1 MATPFGVTSATD
13 PKKKFIEGLAK
24 DQVVGLNAA
33 ATRQQAGT
41 SNEDDDRNLKFATDR
56 GFIPNQP
63 TVPQGQP
70 VQTASQPASQ
80 PALQNEVQAP
90 SSTAGVDNAFQAYI
104 ASLAPSPGVQGARR
118 EFTDFV
124 ASAKLG
130 ESALEGQGR
139 GIVRSLVRGKQA
151 KLREQS
157 EIEAER
163 LRGTIGI
170 EERAAEGIQEQAEAR
185 LQFQQGVLERE
196 RQEEEARKPV
206 IQNVGGT
213 LVRTDPTT
221 GETTT
226 LFTPPKKN
234 ELDDLLSRT
243 DAQALG
249 LPFGTTKGEAAKLG
263 IIPTASTKAPKGPK
277 APSTLEQ
284 ESNIDRA
291 DIVPGD
297 KRFSKQL
304 GIQNFTPRFLER
316 LFNSKDLSDDDVSD
330 FVKKFKADQAKVPM
344 SLDPEIFLEVWLE
357 NKPKGK
363 TTTAQSNRAS
373 NEEIADF

>member
-24 DQVVGLNAA
+24 DQIVGLNAA

-41 SNEDDDRNLKFATDR
+41 SNDDDDKNLQFATER
-56 GFIPNQP
+56 GFVPNQP
-63 TVPQGQP
+63 ASPVAQPTGQP
-70 VQTASQPASQ
+70 AAQTVAQPA
-80 PALQNEVQAP
+80 AQAP
-90 SSTAGVDNAFQAYI
+90 QQNAVDRAFQAYI
-104 ASLAPSPGVQGARR
+104 ASLAPSPGVQGARQ

-157 EIEAER
+157 EIEAQR
-163 LRGTIGI
+163 LQGNIGI
-170 EERAAEGIQEQAEAR
+170 EQGAAEATQEQAGAR
-185 LQFQQGVLERE
+185 LQFQQGELK
-196 RQEEEARKPV
+196 RQQEEEEARQPV

-226 LFTPPKKN
+226 LFAPPKKN
-234 ELDDLLSRT
+234 ELEDLLSRT

-263 IIPTASTKAPKGPK
+263 IIPTASRKSSPRGPAPITEPNIKEANLTK
-277 APSTLEQ
+277 TEREQ
-284 ESNIDRA
+284 A
-291 DIVPGD
+291 QV
-297 KRFSKQL
+297 L
-304 GIQNFTPRFLER
+304 GIGDWSPKFLER
-316 LFNSKDLSDDDVSD
+316 LYNKQDLSARDRVD
-330 FVKKFKADQAKVPM
+330 FVNKFKKDQAAVPM
-344 SLDPEIFLEVWLE
+344 TLDPEIFLEVWLE
-357 NKPKGK
+357 NKNKPKDVK
-363 TTTAQSNRAS
+363 AAPQSKGVS
-373 NEEIADF
+373 NEDLARDIDG